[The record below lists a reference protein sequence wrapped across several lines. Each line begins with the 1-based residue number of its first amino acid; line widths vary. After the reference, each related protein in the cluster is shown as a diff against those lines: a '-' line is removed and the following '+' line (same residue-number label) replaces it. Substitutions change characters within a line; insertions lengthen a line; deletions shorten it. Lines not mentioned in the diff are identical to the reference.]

1 MDSKNKKILRIEY
14 KKINYWIKILEDK
27 KKQIYLLSSI
37 INNFSELKKEKS
49 QLIKSMIKN
58 NEKIKEYSKEPS
70 NLFKYVAFIINT
82 LNSKIGNESNYVNQ
96 ANKEIQNKINRINE
110 EIEYNNLLT
119 LSPSKLNE
127 IDKIKEILSA
137 KQNSSK
143 NL

>member
-58 NEKIKEYSKEPS
+58 N
-70 NLFKYVAFIINT
+70 T
-82 LNSKIGNESNYVNQ
+82 W
-96 ANKEIQNKINRINE
+96 
-110 EIEYNNLLT
+110 
-119 LSPSKLNE
+119 
-127 IDKIKEILSA
+127 
-137 KQNSSK
+137 
-143 NL
+143 